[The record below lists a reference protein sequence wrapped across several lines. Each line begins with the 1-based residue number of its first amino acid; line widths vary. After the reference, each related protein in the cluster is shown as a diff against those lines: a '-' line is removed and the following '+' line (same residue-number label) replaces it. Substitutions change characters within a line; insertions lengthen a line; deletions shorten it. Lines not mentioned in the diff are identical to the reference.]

1 MQDYVK
7 MSEYKPVNH
16 ATKIF
21 YPLRRREMFW
31 HNEEA
36 VERLERYY
44 NKTDKIQ
51 GKRTANYRNEE
62 QTVRDQRARELYLKT
77 KLDKLKTK
85 INSLIESQRLAFMEC
100 K

>member
-7 MSEYKPVNH
+7 MSNPINH

-21 YPLRRREMFW
+21 WPLKRSNMEYTFIS
-31 HNEEA
+31 EEA

-51 GKRTANYRNEE
+51 GKRTANYRNED
-62 QTVRDQRARELYLKT
+62 QTVRDQRARELYLNT
-77 KLDKLKTK
+77 KLEKLKTK
-85 INSLIESQRLAFMEC
+85 IENLVQAEKVAYYD
-100 K
+100 